1 MIKQKKP
8 VCRKKTEERGEKKYV
23 TWVPDLLVPNSIPSK
38 VQLYFSAVDVHDI
51 SCCIF
56 LIGPPPPFKN

>member
-8 VCRKKTEERGEKKYV
+8 VRRKKTEAWGKEYV
-23 TWVPDLLVPNSIPSK
+23 TWVSDLLVPNSIPNK
-38 VQLYFSAVDVHDI
+38 VQLYFSAMDIHDI

-56 LIGPPPPFKN
+56 VIVPSL